1 MLAWRGGGGWRAL
14 AALATLLAGVAEAK
28 KQGGVAPSPPS
39 PPGQA
44 HGVGAGEV
52 STDSLSPVY
61 DHERWEIDPDEVE
74 LGEKIGEGE

>member
-1 MLAWRGGGGWRAL
+1 MLQRGGWRAL

-28 KQGGVAPSPPS
+28 KQGGVPSPPS

-44 HGVGAGEV
+44 HGAGAGEV
-52 STDSLSPVY
+52 SADSLSPVY

>member
-1 MLAWRGGGGWRAL
+1 MLAWRGGVGWRAL

-39 PPGQA
+39 PPGRA
-44 HGVGAGEV
+44 HGAGAGEV
-52 STDSLSPVY
+52 STDSLLPGY